1 MTKFSGNYSVYI
13 GIDWITNIHKQ
24 YKGQIAVA
32 VELSKGPIV
41 YALQKLD
48 FVTINPVNPSMLA
61 TYRRH
66 FLLAEPKMFQRM
78 PENGLKL
85 EIDTLTMSR
94 YMRHKLYVRQVDK
107 PRFTL

>member
-13 GIDWITNIHKQ
+13 GMDWITNIHKQ
-24 YKGQIAVA
+24 YKGQIAVT

-94 YMRHKLYVRQVDK
+94 YRRHKLYVRQVDK